1 MKRSKK
7 EGSSVTSV
15 ELTDA
20 SQNGPGSGKE
30 GLKEVSSENDS
41 TAEAPC
47 DETQDEGDDHP
58 HYYNPNQGTC
68 TNVTCVGTLCMR
80 IWYLHAYLCSYICM
94 YCTYVYIVRTFP
106 PKISSLPYFECPHSI
121 HA

>member
-1 MKRSKK
+1 MFNFHCYQNKRKGSKK

-20 SQNGPGSGKE
+20 SQNGPESGKE
-30 GLKEVSSENDS
+30 GLKEVSSQNDS
-41 TAEAPC
+41 VAEAPC

-68 TNVTCVGTLCMR
+68 TSVTCVGTLC
-80 IWYLHAYLCSYICM
+80 
-94 YCTYVYIVRTFP
+94 T
-106 PKISSLPYFECPHSI
+106 
-121 HA
+121 